1 MFFKKNKFI
10 IFLILS
16 GFALLILTFYFQD
29 FKKKEL
35 AIELKKVLIKD
46 VRIGV
51 GSSKGKLGTA
61 IFGEI
66 FNNGT
71 RVIKIATINVFF
83 LSKSGEVIKEKKFF
97 PVNNYSF
104 SDGSPLGP
112 DQSKE
117 FGFPVDDIVPENWS
131 GEISTKLVDL
141 KFK

>member
-1 MFFKKNKFI
+1 MFFKKIKFI

-16 GFALLILTFYFQD
+16 GVALLTLTFYFQD
-29 FKKKEL
+29 LKKKEL
-35 AIELKKVLIKD
+35 AIELKKILIKD

-51 GSSKGKLGTA
+51 GRSKGKLGTA

-66 FNNGT
+66 LNNGT
-71 RVIKIATINVFF
+71 RVIKIATIKVFF
-83 LSKSGEVIKEKKFF
+83 LSKSGEVIKEKNFF

-104 SDGSPLGP
+104 SDGSPLEPGK
-112 DQSKE
+112 SKE
-117 FGFPVDDIVPENWS
+117 FGFSVDDIVPENWS